1 MDRRKFA
8 ASVLGTTIVGA
19 IAAMGSVIASIR
31 AVRRSSGAGAVAAGD
46 KLVFAMGPNAGQVIK
61 QGNLNVGDAVLAFPQ
76 GKESNHDNLL
86 MLVRLQ
92 ASAYQPPTDMAWLA
106 DGLVAYSA
114 ICTHLGCTVRFS
126 QEAMAAAPFSHIHCP
141 CHAGMFD
148 PRRGA
153 TVISG
158 PPPRP
163 LPQLAIKLN
172 AAGEVVAAGTFEQP
186 IGVAAT

>member
-19 IAAMGSVIASIR
+19 VAAMGSVIASIR
-31 AVRRSSGAGAVAAGD
+31 AVRRSTGAGAVAAGD
-46 KLVFAMGPNAGQVIK
+46 KLVFAMGPNAGRVIK
-61 QGNLNVGDAVLAFPQ
+61 RADLSVGNAVLAFPQ

-86 MLVRLQ
+86 MLVRLE
-92 ASAYQPPTDMAWLA
+92 AGAYQPPTDMAWLA
-106 DGLVAYSA
+106 DGVAAYSA
-114 ICTHLGCTVRFS
+114 ICTHLACTVRFS
-126 QEAMAAAPFSHIHCP
+126 DEPMAGAPYAHIHCP

-153 TVISG
+153 EVISG
-158 PPPRP
+158 PPPRA

-172 AAGEVVAAGTFEQP
+172 AAGELVAAGTFEQP